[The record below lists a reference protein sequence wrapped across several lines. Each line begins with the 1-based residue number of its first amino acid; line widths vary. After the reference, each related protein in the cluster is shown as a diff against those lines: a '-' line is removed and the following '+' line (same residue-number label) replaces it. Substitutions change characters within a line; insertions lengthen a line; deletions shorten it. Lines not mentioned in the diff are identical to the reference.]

1 MKKIFVIMRK
11 IVSTFLFLAAVLA
24 VSTSCKQTGDE
35 VYVGPVEPGDAYFD
49 GSPIDEGT
57 PLVAPYIDTDK
68 MPYVVGDPTDPA
80 ELAALKE
87 QRKKVIEQAVAD
99 MVFVDG
105 GTFLMGATAEQ
116 GSDAHVYERTVR
128 KVTLSDY
135 YISKFQ
141 VTQELYLIVMG
152 GAMLI
157 RLG

>member
-87 QRKKVIEQAVAD
+87 RPQSKVRMPTCTNV
-99 MVFVDG
+99 
-105 GTFLMGATAEQ
+105 
-116 GSDAHVYERTVR
+116 
-128 KVTLSDY
+128 
-135 YISKFQ
+135 
-141 VTQELYLIVMG
+141 LY
-152 GAMLI
+152 A
-157 RLG
+157 R